1 MKTRYFCRQSVIL
14 SLFAF
19 CMGVLFCPPAQA
31 QLWDMLTKPQVTVN
45 LTHPPRLGL
54 NIKKVAFGPS
64 FGECSDEILDQLSAN
79 LVSNGV
85 EVIDRHRLHSMM
97 EQRHFGFSGYMD
109 QQSAVQMG
117 KWLGPTALIFV
128 RLSQCNVEQH
138 RNVSEHKN
146 HKGEIERSY
155 DAILDAHLRGTLQTI
170 DLATG
175 RIFSAS
181 PIAEDAELANHSD
194 REPPEFPDRHLVRDQ
209 TIGRAVYDASTFLL
223 PWNEEKKLYFFNDK
237 ECNMAVA
244 YTLLKANDF
253 NGVVRQSEENIESC
267 KTWPKLK
274 DNSMAHAYYNAG
286 LAYLLVNDNEK
297 ALYYLNESAKLKGG
311 QIVTDTIAEAT
322 KSAQLEA
329 EMRRVDAR
337 TERFEQESMQNANQP
352 PAAIQ
357 PPPIPPPPAPAAQG
371 SAEER
376 LKKLDSLFR
385 QGLLTRQEY
394 DAKRAQILK
403 DL

>member
-1 MKTRYFCRQSVIL
+1 MKTHNFYRNL
-14 SLFAF
+14 SRLALSAFFAST
-19 CMGVLFCPPAQA
+19 LLCPTAHA
-31 QLWDMLTKPQVTVN
+31 QLWDMLTKPQITVN

-64 FGECSDEILDQLSAN
+64 FGECSDEILDQLSAT

-85 EVIDRHRLHSMM
+85 EAIDRHRLHSMM
-97 EQRHFGFSGYMD
+97 AQQHFGFTGSMD
-109 QQSAVQMG
+109 QQSAMRMG

-128 RLSQCNVEQH
+128 RISQCNIDQH
-138 RNVSEHKN
+138 RNYAEHKN
-146 HKGEIERSY
+146 KKNEIERSF
-155 DAILDAHLRGTLQTI
+155 DAIVDAHLRGTLQTV

-181 PIAEDAELANHSD
+181 PIAEDAELVNHSNQG
-194 REPPEFPDRHLVRDQ
+194 PPEFPARQAVRDQ

-237 ECNMAVA
+237 ECNMALA

-274 DNSMAHAYYNAG
+274 DNSIAHAYYNAG

-322 KSAQLEA
+322 KSAQLDA
-329 EMRRVDAR
+329 EMRHVAER
-337 TERFEQESMQNANQP
+337 TERFEQQSMENANQP
-352 PAAIQ
+352 PAIQ
-357 PPPIPPPPAPAAQG
+357 PPPIPPPPSPAAQG
-371 SAEER
+371 SVEER
-376 LKKLDSLFR
+376 LRKLDSLYK
-385 QGLLTRQEY
+385 QGLLSRQEY
-394 DAKRAQILK
+394 EAKRAKILK

>member
-1 MKTRYFCRQSVIL
+1 ML
-14 SLFAF
+14 
-19 CMGVLFCPPAQA
+19 CPPAHA
-31 QLWDMLTKPQVTVN
+31 QFWDMLTKPQITVN

-64 FGECSDEILDQLSAN
+64 FGECSDEILDRLSAN
-79 LVSNGV
+79 LISNGV
-85 EVIDRHRLHSMM
+85 EVIDRHRLHSLMA
-97 EQRHFGFSGYMD
+97 ERHFGFSGYMD

-138 RNVSEHKN
+138 RNYSEHKN
-146 HKGEIERSY
+146 RKNEIERNF
-155 DAILDAHLRGTLQTI
+155 DAIVDAHLRGTLQTI

-181 PIAEDAELANHSD
+181 PIVEDAELVNHSD
-194 REPPEFPDRHLVRDQ
+194 QGPPEFPPRQAVRDQ
-209 TIGRAVYDASTFLL
+209 AIGRAVYDASTFLL

-237 ECNMAVA
+237 ECNMNVA
-244 YTLLKANDF
+244 YTMLKANDF

-274 DNSMAHAYYNAG
+274 ENSMAHAYYNAG
-286 LAYLLVNDNEK
+286 LAYLLVNEHEK
-297 ALYYLNESAKLKGG
+297 ALHFLYESEKLKGG

-329 EMRRVDAR
+329 EMRRVDAK
-337 TERFEQESMQNANQP
+337 TERFEQESMENANRP
-352 PAAIQ
+352 PAIQ
-357 PPPIPPPPAPAAQG
+357 PPPIPPLPIPPPPNPAAQG
-371 SAEER
+371 SVEDR
-376 LKKLDSLFR
+376 LKRLDSLFR

-394 DAKRAQILK
+394 DAKKAAILK

>member
-1 MKTRYFCRQSVIL
+1 
-14 SLFAF
+14 
-19 CMGVLFCPPAQA
+19 
-31 QLWDMLTKPQVTVN
+31 MLTKPQVTVN

-54 NIKKVAFGPS
+54 NIKKVAIGPS
-64 FGECSDEILDQLSAN
+64 FGECSDEILDRLSGN

-85 EVIDRHRLHSMM
+85 EVIDRHRLHGMM
-97 EQRHFGFSGYMD
+97 EQQHFGFTGSMD
-109 QQSAVQMG
+109 QQSAIRMG

-128 RLSQCNVEQH
+128 RISQCNLEQH
-138 RNVSEHKN
+138 RNNSEHKN
-146 HKGEIERSY
+146 KKNEIERSY
-155 DAILDAHLRGTLQTI
+155 DAIVDAHLRGSLQTV

-181 PIAEDAELANHSD
+181 PIVEDAELVNHSD
-194 REPPEFPDRHLVRDQ
+194 KEPPEFPARQLVHDQ
-209 TIGRAVYDASTFLL
+209 VIARAVYDASTFLL

-274 DNSMAHAYYNAG
+274 DSSMAHAYYNAG
-286 LAYLLVNDNEK
+286 LAYLLVNDHEK
-297 ALYYLNESAKLKGG
+297 ALNYLYESEKLKGG

-322 KSAQLEA
+322 KSAQLED

-337 TERFEQESMQNANQP
+337 TERFEQESNANANQP
-352 PAAIQ
+352 PAIQ
-357 PPPIPPPPAPAAQG
+357 PPPDPAA
-371 SAEER
+371 SNPASSSSVADR
-376 LKKLDSLFR
+376 LKKLDSLYK
-385 QGLLTRQEY
+385 QGLLSRQEY
-394 DAKRAQILK
+394 ESKRADILK

>member
-1 MKTRYFCRQSVIL
+1 
-14 SLFAF
+14 
-19 CMGVLFCPPAQA
+19 
-31 QLWDMLTKPQVTVN
+31 
-45 LTHPPRLGL
+45 
-54 NIKKVAFGPS
+54 
-64 FGECSDEILDQLSAN
+64 
-79 LVSNGV
+79 
-85 EVIDRHRLHSMM
+85 
-97 EQRHFGFSGYMD
+97 MD
-109 QQSAVQMG
+109 QQSAMRMG

-128 RLSQCNVEQH
+128 RLSQCSVEQH

-175 RIFSAS
+175 RIFAAS
-181 PIAEDAELANHSD
+181 PIVEDAELVNHSD

-209 TIGRAVYDASTFLL
+209 TIGRAVSDASTFLL

-237 ECNMAVA
+237 ECNMALA

-267 KTWPKLK
+267 KSWPKLK
-274 DNSMAHAYYNAG
+274 DSSMAHAYYNAG
-286 LAYLLVNDNEK
+286 LAYLLVNDHEK
-297 ALYYLNESAKLKGG
+297 ALSYLSESEKLKGG
-311 QIVTDTIAEAT
+311 QIVTDTIAEAV
-322 KSAQLEA
+322 KSAQLEDQ
-329 EMRRVDAR
+329 MRRVDAR
-337 TERFEQESMQNANQP
+337 TERFEQESMGNANQP
-352 PAAIQ
+352 AAVQ

-371 SAEER
+371 SVEER

-394 DAKRAQILK
+394 DAKKAEIMR